1 MASLTFDTIKKM
13 TYVRLGSSGLAISRI
28 VLGYMSYGSAEYQP
42 WILPEEEGIAHIKAA
57 YDVGINTFDT
67 ANA

>member
-1 MASLTFDTIKKM
+1 M